1 MIILGEKRKPVKFEK
16 KKSYNKIQLPEKER
30 KGVALGE
37 RVIDDART
45 CKVTALLFYVQNKII
60 YTYRDRR

>member
-30 KGVALGE
+30 KSFALGE

-45 CKVTALLFYVQNKII
+45 CQVTALLFYVQNKII
-60 YTYRDRR
+60 YTHGDR